1 MSTAPGTPHKVI
13 LDTDPGADDAMAL
26 YFALAHPDIQL
37 VGITTVFGNVTAD
50 QATVNALYLARMAG
64 YDIPVAQGAPV
75 PLAKAPGMPPTF
87 IFGDDG
93 LGNLQR
99 PAASGG
105 ALSMSAA
112 EYIVDMARKHPG
124 EITLVAIAPQTN
136 LALALKIEP
145 NLPRLLK
152 RVVLMAGTVEEP
164 GNVSPVAEAN
174 VWNDPDAADLV
185 FTAGWDLTM
194 VGLDVTH
201 KIVTPYQFFESLAA
215 HHKHPAID
223 SLLKTMRVYCNFYGS
238 IRPEIGDACFGHDV
252 LAFVYLVAPQL
263 FETKEGRIRVATT
276 GPGNGQTMMDR
287 HNGRIFYPQAGWEPE
302 RPVTRAC
309 MKVDVAGCIGLIES
323 TLYRDW
329 LRPALR

>member
-1 MSTAPGTPHKVI
+1 MAKHKVI

-26 YFALAHPDIQL
+26 YFALAHPDIEI
-37 VGITTVFGNVTAD
+37 VGITTVFGNVTNA
-50 QATVNALYLARMAG
+50 QATSNALYLSRIAG
-64 YDIPVAQGAPV
+64 FDIPVAQGAPV
-75 PLAKAPGMPPTF
+75 PLAKAPGSPPTF

-99 PAASGG
+99 PQVAEHAEPV
-105 ALSMSAA
+105 SAA
-112 EYIVDMARKHPG
+112 EYIVTMARKHPG

-145 NLPRLLK
+145 KLPKLLK
-152 RVVLMAGTVEEP
+152 RVVLMAGAIEEP

-201 KIVTPYQFFESLAA
+201 QVVTPFTFFETLARQQQ
-215 HHKHPAID
+215 HPAID
-223 SLLKTMRVYCNFYGS
+223 SLAKTMRVYCNFYGS
-238 IRPEIGDACFGHDV
+238 IRPEIGDGCFGHDV
-252 LAFVYLVAPQL
+252 LAFVYLVAPEL
-263 FETKEGRIRVATT
+263 FETKEGRIRVATR
-276 GPGNGQTMMDR
+276 GPANGQTMMDR

-302 RPVTRAC
+302 RPITRAC
-309 MKVDVAGCIGLIES
+309 MKVDAAACVTLIES
-323 TLYRDW
+323 TLSSKW
-329 LRPALR
+329 LKAPLTA